1 MTRYGI
7 YPLGDK
13 SDCSGLDCSAYT
25 LANNKI
31 YDGAITEREI
41 TIADCSSNQTLVNG
55 TCANLS
61 CLSGQKADN
70 HQCVADLT
78 NCSSKTGNTC
88 DTCASGYQRIN
99 GGCIRP
105 AFCDSTTGD
114 CKLMGKEIYDLGNI
128 MISDQVA
135 VQFYDDAQKTCSAK
149 GMRLPTRSEL
159 QEMCQ
164 KELLGLFTVAWTG
177 EQDSSGNQ
185 YVLEAR
191 TCTIMALPKN
201 TTAYSPNGLGALCVA
216 DKNLD

>member
-1 MTRYGI
+1 M
-7 YPLGDK
+7 
-13 SDCSGLDCSAYT
+13 
-25 LANNKI
+25 
-31 YDGAITEREI
+31 
-41 TIADCSSNQTLVNG
+41 
-55 TCANLS
+55 S

-70 HQCVADLT
+70 HQCIADLT

-105 AFCDSTTGD
+105 DFCDSTTGD
-114 CKLMGKEIYDLGNI
+114 CKINGAEIYDFDNI
-128 MISDQVA
+128 MISNQVS

-159 QEMCQ
+159 QETCQ
-164 KELLGLFTVAWTG
+164 NELIKNGKKIAAWTG

-185 YVLEAR
+185 YVLEAK